1 MKLVFLDVK
10 TMGDIPNL
18 SLLETF
24 GNVTYYQTTRPDQT
38 LGRIQDADIVIT
50 NKVVLDQSIID
61 QCPSLKL
68 ICVAATGTNNV
79 DKVAAEKRGI
89 PVKNAM
95 DYSTQSVTQ
104 GTFSILFHLLV
115 NIPYFDQYVK
125 GGEYAK
131 TDIFTHFGKGFWQL
145 SGKRF
150 GIIGLGAIGRQVAKV
165 ADAFGAE
172 VVYYS
177 TSGQNND
184 QPYRRLELDEFLRT
198 ADVVSIHAPLNEK
211 TTNLMNYD
219 RLKAMKPSAILIN
232 VGRGGIVNEADLAR
246 ALDEKLIAGAGIDVF
261 TQEPINPQNPLLHV
275 QNKDR
280 LVLSPHV
287 TWASIEARTLLMEKV
302 GRTID
307 EFLAKRTELKTE

>member
-10 TMGDIPNL
+10 TMGEIPNL
-18 SLLETF
+18 TLLEKF
-24 GNVTYYQTTRPDQT
+24 GNVAYYQTTRPDQT
-38 LGRIQDADIVIT
+38 QERIQDADIVIT
-50 NKVVLDQSIID
+50 NKVVLDQSIIE
-61 QCPSLKL
+61 QCPNLKL

-125 GGEYAK
+125 EGEYAK
-131 TDIFTHFGKGFWQL
+131 TDIFTHFGRGFWEL
-145 SGKRF
+145 SSKRF
-150 GIIGLGAIGRQVAKV
+150 GIVGLGAIGRQVAKV
-165 ADAFGAE
+165 AAAFGAE

-184 QPYRRLELDEFLRT
+184 QPYLRLELDEFLRT
-198 ADVVSIHAPLNEK
+198 ADVVSIHAPLNEN

-219 RLKAMKPSAILIN
+219 RLKCMKPSAILIN

-246 ALDEKLIAGAGIDVF
+246 ALDEKLLAGAGIDVF
-261 TQEPINPQNPLLHV
+261 TQEPINPKNPLLHV
-275 QNKDR
+275 KNKDR
-280 LVLSPHV
+280 LALSPHV

-302 GRTID
+302 GRNID
-307 EFLAKRTELKTE
+307 EFLATSK